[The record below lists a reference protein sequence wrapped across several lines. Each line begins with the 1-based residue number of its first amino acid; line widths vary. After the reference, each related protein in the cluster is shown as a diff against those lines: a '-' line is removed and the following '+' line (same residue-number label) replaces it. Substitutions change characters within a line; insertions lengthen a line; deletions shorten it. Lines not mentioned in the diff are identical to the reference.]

1 MSVEERVLK
10 CPACSENGI
19 RAVSKPLLLFGLSVR
34 CQLCGSDAGLGGIGG
49 FVARLLASVAVLV
62 SLYSSIYLNVSLLL
76 VVVASAVLAL
86 VAIAM
91 FLPVQPSHVRGMRRR
106 RQERMKRTMQ

>member
-1 MSVEERVLK
+1 MK

-34 CQLCGSDAGLGGIGG
+34 CQHCGSDIGLGRMWN
-49 FVARLLASVAVLV
+49 FVAKLMASVAVLV
-62 SLYSSIYLNVSLLL
+62 SLYSSIYLNLSLLFA
-76 VVVASAVLAL
+76 VVASSVLVI

-91 FLPVQPSHVRGMRRR
+91 FLPVQPCHVRGMGRR
-106 RQERMKRTMQ
+106 RQKRMKRTLQ